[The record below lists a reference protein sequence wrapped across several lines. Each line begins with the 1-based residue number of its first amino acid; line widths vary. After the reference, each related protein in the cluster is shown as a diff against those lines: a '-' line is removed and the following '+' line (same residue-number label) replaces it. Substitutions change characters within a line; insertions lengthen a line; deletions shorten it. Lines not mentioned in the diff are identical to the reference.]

1 MTIGDRI
8 KQQRESKNMSQ
19 VELAEKIGVSKQT
32 LYKYEN
38 NIVTN
43 IPSIKLQSIAKVLE
57 VSPAYLMGWENEL
70 ADDTA
75 DLLPDLLS
83 DKVFWENIKKLKQLN
98 KEHQQT
104 IFDNITYWYEKEG
117 H

>member
-1 MTIGDRI
+1 MQITITYADLE
-8 KQQRESKNMSQ
+8 KFKYYAQKNS
-19 VELAEKIGVSKQT
+19 INIINT
-32 LYKYEN
+32 KYEN